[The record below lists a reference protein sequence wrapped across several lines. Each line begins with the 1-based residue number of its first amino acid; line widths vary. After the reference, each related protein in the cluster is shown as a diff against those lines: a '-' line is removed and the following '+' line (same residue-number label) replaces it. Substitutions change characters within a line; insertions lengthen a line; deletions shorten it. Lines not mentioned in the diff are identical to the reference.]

1 MSLGSGSDSHIG
13 DARMNWI
20 VAGLIAGVVAYV
32 VDYVMWGKVFTK
44 GMESFADPL
53 SPEQL
58 KAFMGPAMAK
68 SAVLSLAFGVL
79 FAWFYGRLGGA
90 LWVEGGGPLAGMEF
104 ATMLWLPTIF
114 LSTLGGSVWWTRVRA
129 LHRATAWAWL
139 ARMNAAGIVV
149 GLLMK

>member
-1 MSLGSGSDSHIG
+1 
-13 DARMNWI
+13 MNWI

-79 FAWFYGRLGGA
+79 FASFYDRLGGA

-129 LHRATAWAWL
+129 LHNATAWAWL